1 MDTELSKTL
10 EALQVAIRMEID
22 GRKFYEEAS
31 RKCEVKVGR
40 ELYEWLSGQEDWHRQ
55 KFEEIFKSIQQNKN
69 WPLAEV
75 IGGKKGNADEI
86 FARVTKDD
94 TCELKTARIELDT
107 LGKALEIEDKTRV
120 YYKKQGEAAGF
131 EAQKKFYKDISQEE
145 YKHYLALVDYR
156 EYLTDPVDWFTKVEH
171 HSLDGG

>member
-1 MDTELSKTL
+1 MDVEQAKTL

-31 RKCEVKVGR
+31 RKCEIKVGR
-40 ELYEWLSGQEDWHRQ
+40 ELYEWLSEQEDWHRQ
-55 KFEEIFKSIQQNKN
+55 KFEEIFKSIQQNKD
-69 WPLAEV
+69 WPSVEV

-86 FARVTKDD
+86 FAKVTKEDV
-94 TCELKTARIELDT
+94 CELKTARVELDT
-107 LGKALEIEDKTRV
+107 LGKALEIEDKTRI
-120 YYKKQGEAAGF
+120 YYKQQGEAAVF
-131 EAQKKFYKDISQEE
+131 EAQKKFYKILSQEE

-156 EYLTDPVDWFTKVEH
+156 EYLTDPVDWLTKVEH